1 MKRSLLLLL
10 ALSAG
15 CVHAGGESAGPGG
28 APTAGIGTP
37 STEGPADRVGSGTL
51 PSGPARALTGAQDVA
66 GGDGPRGE
74 PTGARQDVPTSPQAT
89 DETDA
94 RERLVRSARSHLG
107 RRFAGDCSA
116 FVRRVFAEAGVLL
129 PELRAARTM
138 TESLYRSMVPVAK
151 PKPGDLAYF
160 RRTRRENR
168 GGKKPWG
175 LSHVAIVEAVDGSRV
190 TMIHRTSR
198 GIRRLEMN
206 LEHPHD
212 RQENGILRRRRAA
225 DRRPL
230 PQLSGE
236 LFAGYASALA
246 HGQRMPVA
254 DGEPVI
260 SRPHRR
266 VLGRRPPRS

>member
-10 ALSAG
+10 ALATG
-15 CVHAGGESAGPGG
+15 CVHAGGESAGAGFSG
-28 APTAGIGTP
+28 APAAIDTP
-37 STEGPADRVGSGTL
+37 SAEGPADRLGPGAL
-51 PSGPARALTGAQDVA
+51 PNGPAGPPTEAQGGGA
-66 GGDGPRGE
+66 RGE
-74 PTGARQDVPTSPQAT
+74 PAGARQDDPASPQAT
-89 DETDA
+89 DQADA
-94 RERLVRSARSHLG
+94 RKRLVRSARNHLG

-151 PKPGDLAYF
+151 PEPGDLAYF

-168 GGKKPWG
+168 GGKSQWG
-175 LSHVAIVEAVDGSRV
+175 LSHVAIVEAVDGAKV
-190 TMIHRTSR
+190 TLIHRTSR

-212 RQENGILRRRRAA
+212 REENGILRRRRAA

-230 PQLSGE
+230 PQLAGE
-236 LFAGYASALA
+236 LFVGYASALA
-246 HGQRMPVA
+246 HGQRTPVA
-254 DGEPVI
+254 DGEHVI

-266 VLGRRPPRS
+266 MLGRRPPRS